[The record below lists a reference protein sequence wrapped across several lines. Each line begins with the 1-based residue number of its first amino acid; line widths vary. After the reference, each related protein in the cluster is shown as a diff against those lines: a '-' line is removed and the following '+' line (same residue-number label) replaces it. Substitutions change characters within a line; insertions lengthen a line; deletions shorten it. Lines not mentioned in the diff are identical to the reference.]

1 LNKKN
6 IILQNT
12 LINSK
17 GRTFKQ
23 NLYGIL
29 EYRYLS
35 YLFFKRNIA
44 IYYKQTIL
52 GPLWFLIQPLL
63 MTLVFLVV
71 FNKIAQID
79 TGEIPPSLFYM
90 SGIIIWTYFSDS
102 LSQISVSFT
111 ANAGLFNKIY
121 FPRLIMPISV
131 LMTNIFKLAVQ
142 IFILLILLVIVE
154 SQNEFVH
161 NITLVSVFAVIFY
174 IILTSILSL
183 GAGLIISSFTAK
195 YKDLNHLVG
204 FGIRL
209 LMYLSPIIYPISSV
223 PNNLKSLIIINP
235 MTAPIQGFRGILNS
249 SSMPS
254 IEMVL
259 YSFICSIVL
268 LSIGLLLFFK
278 TEKKFIDTI

>member
-223 PNNLKSLIIINP
+223 PNNLKSL
-235 MTAPIQGFRGILNS
+235 
-249 SSMPS
+249 
-254 IEMVL
+254 
-259 YSFICSIVL
+259 
-268 LSIGLLLFFK
+268 LLL
-278 TEKKFIDTI
+278 IQ